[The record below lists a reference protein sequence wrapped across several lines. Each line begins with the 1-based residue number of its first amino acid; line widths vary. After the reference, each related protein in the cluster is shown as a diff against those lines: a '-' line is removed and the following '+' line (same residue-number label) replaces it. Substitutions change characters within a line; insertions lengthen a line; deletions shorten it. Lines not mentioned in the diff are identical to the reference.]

1 MNFKPIGNRILVE
14 KMEAES
20 KTASGIYIPDSS
32 KDKPNTARVIAVGR
46 VQDIF
51 VDDTIVFEQFKGVD
65 FKLDG
70 KDYLI
75 LNVEN
80 VIGVIN
86 K

>member
-1 MNFKPIGNRILVE
+1 MNFKPIGNRVLVE

-32 KDKPNTARVIAVGR
+32 KDKPNTARVIAVGK

-80 VIGVIN
+80 VIGII
-86 K
+86 KK